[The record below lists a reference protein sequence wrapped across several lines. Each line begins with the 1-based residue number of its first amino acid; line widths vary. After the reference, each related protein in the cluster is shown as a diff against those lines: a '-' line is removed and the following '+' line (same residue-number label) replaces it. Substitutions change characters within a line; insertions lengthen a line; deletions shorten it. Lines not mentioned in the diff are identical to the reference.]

1 MESFNIRTSAVI
13 ASTVQVQ
20 EVDILKPR
28 VEGVA
33 FHCYGSSEVAV
44 VLLGDQLWF
53 CYEICLGEGKE
64 CRSINTPAQH
74 ITRKSIQFNYTPSE
88 KNDIFTSCNKIKVAL
103 HSHFCG
109 PIRAIIEVK
118 KKVGIDSVGC
128 GHLHLFAI
136 S

>member
-1 MESFNIRTSAVI
+1 MESFNIHTSAVI
-13 ASTVQVQ
+13 ASTVHVQ

-74 ITRKSIQFNYTPSE
+74 VTRKSIQFNYTPSE
-88 KNDIFTSCNKIKVAL
+88 KKDISTSCNNIKVML
-103 HSHFCG
+103 HSHFYG
-109 PIRAIIEVK
+109 PVEAVVEVK
-118 KKVGIDSVGC
+118 KKVGNRSVVNISV
-128 GHLHLFAI
+128 FAI